1 MKTDT
6 PNELSF
12 PGDVW
17 FVGNQIAEVRGE
29 EAEDIFKS
37 NRNNISN
44 LYGIPAFI
52 EPMEG
57 AERTQGDVNNVSNIF
72 LYITVL

>member
-17 FVGNQIAEVRGE
+17 FVGNQIAEVKGV
-29 EAEDIFKS
+29 EAEQIFKS

-44 LYGIPAFI
+44 LYGIPTFV

-57 AERTQGDVNNVSNIF
+57 AEDVSKVSSI
-72 LYITVL
+72 LICITVL

>member
-17 FVGNQIAEVRGE
+17 FVGNQIAEVRGV
-29 EAEDIFKS
+29 EAGEIFKL

-44 LYGIPAFI
+44 LYGIPAFV

-57 AERTQGDVNNVSNIF
+57 AEDVNKVSSI
-72 LYITVL
+72 LICITVL